1 MNQTS
6 TDLTVHLIVQ
16 GLLKEGSCRSEKPE
30 LTHHALRLN
39 QYILVVKTQEM
50 RLPLHYTD
58 DESKCSCGGRY
69 KCTAGQIEDS

>member
-16 GLLKEGSCRSEKPE
+16 GLLKEGSCRSENPE
-30 LTHHALRLN
+30 LTHHALN
-39 QYILVVKTQEM
+39 QYILVVKTQER

-58 DESKCSCGGRY
+58 DCLNAAVQDATSAQQDRLK
-69 KCTAGQIEDS
+69 TAS